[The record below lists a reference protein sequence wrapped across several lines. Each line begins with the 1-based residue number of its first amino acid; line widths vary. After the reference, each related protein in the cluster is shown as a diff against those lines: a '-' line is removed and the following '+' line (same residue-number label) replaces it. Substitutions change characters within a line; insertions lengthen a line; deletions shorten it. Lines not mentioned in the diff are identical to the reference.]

1 MIRKKFFA
9 SLIAVGMMICAFVAQ
24 AEIKTY
30 TGVGE
35 DYANQ
40 FETQEDAK
48 LRAKRIAIEDAKKHA
63 GVGLKT
69 YSRTVN
75 SELVDDEI
83 STITSNSYKIVGDVK
98 YEQILKPL
106 TDRITVIVWRATVDV
121 DVDDSE
127 VKAWARRTADEK
139 KALIN
144 RNRAAEE
151 AFNENIKSADDLKRR
166 AFNVSTEKEL
176 FDLKHEVE
184 ASNND
189 LQVNQKIEDG
199 NKLNYEEKPDEALE
213 KYGEALETKFVD
225 GVGEYRMLTDVE
237 TMEFAKDR
245 SKRIAEQ
252 EAMSEGIRYLKNYSR
267 RINLDLTDDE
277 ISVIANNTY
286 YILEIAQ
293 QEIPSEDNSHLI
305 IRTNARLEFR
315 GNEVIRWSKLD
326 KNERAQLVEN
336 HKIIQ
341 KAFDKNDNVHDRL
354 VQQYESQTQR
364 RSAND

>member
-1 MIRKKFFA
+1 MIRKRFFA
-9 SLIAVGMMICAFVAQ
+9 AFIVVGMMICAFVAQ

-151 AFNENIKSADDLKRR
+151 AFNENIQTADDLKRR
-166 AFNVSTEKEL
+166 AAGNLTEIEE

-189 LQVNQKIEDG
+189 FQVNQKIEDG
-199 NKLNYEEKPDEALE
+199 NRLNYEEKPAEATK
-213 KYGEALETKFVD
+213 KYDEALETKIL
-225 GVGEYRMLTDVE
+225 YITE
-237 TMEFAKDR
+237 TGQFIMYESDDE
-245 SKRIAEQ
+245 RIAKLRATERAGRKSIK
-252 EAMSEGIRYLKNYSR
+252 EATVWMKNYYQ
-267 RINLDLTDDE
+267 RIGVDLTDDE
-277 ISVIANNTY
+277 ISAIANN
-286 YILEIAQ
+286 IFEIVGEPEYQIISLADGSK
-293 QEIPSEDNSHLI
+293 IVNSTI
-305 IRTNARLEFR
+305 KGRFRLE
-315 GNEVIRWSKLD
+315 
-326 KNERAQLVEN
+326 
-336 HKIIQ
+336 
-341 KAFDKNDNVHDRL
+341 
-354 VQQYESQTQR
+354 
-364 RSAND
+364 

>member
-1 MIRKKFFA
+1 MIRKRFFA
-9 SLIAVGMMICAFVAQ
+9 ALIAVGMMICAFVAQ

-127 VKAWARRTADEK
+127 VKVWARRTADEK

-151 AFNENIKSADDLKRR
+151 AFNENIKSADDLNRR
-166 AFNVSTEKEL
+166 AAGNLTEIEE

-189 LQVNQKIEDG
+189 FQVNQKIEDG
-199 NKLNYEEKPDEALE
+199 NRLNYEEKPAEALE
-213 KYGEALETKFVD
+213 KYGEALETKFFN
-225 GVGEYRMLTDVE
+225 GVGDGRYYIDMYSKDSMEIAKQKAREQALNNVRQKFGVYIRKNSNGEIETDMIPLSEVTE
-237 TMEFAKDR
+237 DSYKIEILNNGRLIAVHANVKVKFDR
-245 SKRIAEQ
+245 DAIDKWIAE
-252 EAMSEGIRYLKNYSR
+252 RK
-267 RINLDLTDDE
+267 
-277 ISVIANNTY
+277 
-286 YILEIAQ
+286 
-293 QEIPSEDNSHLI
+293 
-305 IRTNARLEFR
+305 
-315 GNEVIRWSKLD
+315 
-326 KNERAQLVEN
+326 
-336 HKIIQ
+336 
-341 KAFDKNDNVHDRL
+341 
-354 VQQYESQTQR
+354 
-364 RSAND
+364 

>member
-1 MIRKKFFA
+1 MSYKRFFTA
-9 SLIAVGMMICAFVAQ
+9 LIVVGMMICAFVAQ

-48 LRAKRIAIEDAKKHA
+48 ARAKRIAIEDAKKHA
-63 GVGLKT
+63 GVGIKT
-69 YSRTVN
+69 YSRSID
-75 SELVDDEI
+75 SELVDDEV

-98 YEQILKPL
+98 YEKILKPL

-127 VKAWARRTADEK
+127 VKAWSRRTADEK

-166 AFNVSTEKEL
+166 ATGNLTEIEE

-189 LQVNQKIEDG
+189 FQVNQKIEDG
-199 NKLNYEEKPDEALE
+199 NRLNYEEKPAEALE
-213 KYGEALETKFVD
+213 KYGEALEIKFFD
-225 GVGEYRMLTDVE
+225 GKGIYVMSAGDSI
-237 TMEFAKDR
+237 EFAKEQAKADALR
-245 SKRIAEQ
+245 HATSRTGFYFDSSTINEFEAEIISVDYQISIEDSRKVVRAIARVKYRGKDVKESWN
-252 EAMSEGIRYLKNYSR
+252 AIMSR
-267 RINLDLTDDE
+267 RIDGLRKETE
-277 ISVIANNTY
+277 
-286 YILEIAQ
+286 
-293 QEIPSEDNSHLI
+293 
-305 IRTNARLEFR
+305 RLKKEF
-315 GNEVIRWSKLD
+315 
-326 KNERAQLVEN
+326 
-336 HKIIQ
+336 
-341 KAFDKNDNVHDRL
+341 
-354 VQQYESQTQR
+354 ESLR
-364 RSAND
+364 

>member
-1 MIRKKFFA
+1 MIRKRFFA
-9 SLIAVGMMICAFVAQ
+9 TLLVVGMMICAFVAQ

-63 GVGLKT
+63 GVGIKT
-69 YSRTVN
+69 YSRSVN

-151 AFNENIKSADDLKRR
+151 AFNENIQTADDLKRR
-166 AFNVSTEKEL
+166 AAGNLTEIEE

-189 LQVNQKIEDG
+189 FQVNQKIEDG
-199 NKLNYEEKPDEALE
+199 NRLNYENKPDAALE
-213 KYGEALETKFVD
+213 QYGAALKIKFVD
-225 GVGEYRMLTDVE
+225 AVGEYRML
-237 TMEFAKDR
+237 KDIENLEV
-245 SKRIAEQ
+245 SKLRARE
-252 EAMSEGIRYLKNYSR
+252 EAIRVAVKEGIRYLKNYSR
-267 RINLDLTDDE
+267 RINLELTDDE
-277 ISVIANNTY
+277 IFTIAKGTY
-286 YILEIAQ
+286 EMVDAKQ
-293 QEIPSEDNSHLI
+293 QIVDAEDDSHLI
-305 IRTNARLEFR
+305 IRTNIRLKFK
-315 GNEVIRWSKLD
+315 GDEVISWSKRD
-326 KNERAQLVEN
+326 KSERAKLVKDAMTLQKKIDENEKENERLKKE
-336 HKIIQ
+336 
-341 KAFDKNDNVHDRL
+341 
-354 VQQYESQTQR
+354 YESQR
-364 RSAND
+364 RS

>member
-1 MIRKKFFA
+1 MIRKRFFVA
-9 SLIAVGMMICAFVAQ
+9 LIAVGMMICTFVAQ

-63 GVGLKT
+63 GVGIKT
-69 YSRTVN
+69 YSRSIN

-98 YEQILKPL
+98 YEKILKPL

-151 AFNENIKSADDLKRR
+151 AFNAAIQTAEDLNKR
-166 AFNVSTEKEL
+166 AAEPLTEIEE
-176 FDLKHEVE
+176 FDLRHEVE
-184 ASNND
+184 ALNND
-189 LQVNQKIEDG
+189 FQVNQKIEDG
-199 NKLNYEEKPDEALE
+199 NRLNYEDKPAEAIE

-225 GVGEYRMLTDVE
+225 GVGEYTTDFVESIETAKNHARERAEKNAREKVGVSITTNSNGEVE
-237 TMEFAKDR
+237 TTMIPLGDVIEVSYKLIPQKYIVLVRANVKIRYNKYDVD
-245 SKRIAEQ
+245 KWVAEQ
-252 EAMSEGIRYLKNYSR
+252 K
-267 RINLDLTDDE
+267 
-277 ISVIANNTY
+277 
-286 YILEIAQ
+286 Q
-293 QEIPSEDNSHLI
+293 
-305 IRTNARLEFR
+305 
-315 GNEVIRWSKLD
+315 
-326 KNERAQLVEN
+326 
-336 HKIIQ
+336 KI
-341 KAFDKNDNVHDRL
+341 KR
-354 VQQYESQTQR
+354 
-364 RSAND
+364 

>member
-1 MIRKKFFA
+1 MIRKRFFA
-9 SLIAVGMMICAFVAQ
+9 ALIGVGMMICAFVAQ

-40 FETQEDAK
+40 FETQKDAK

-166 AFNVSTEKEL
+166 AAGNLTEIEE

-184 ASNND
+184 ALNND
-189 LQVNQKIEDG
+189 FQVNQKIEDG
-199 NKLNYEEKPDEALE
+199 NRLNYEEKSAEALE
-213 KYGEALETKFVD
+213 KYGEASKMKFFD
-225 GVGEYRMLTDVE
+225 GVGEYMASV
-237 TMEFAKDR
+237 
-245 SKRIAEQ
+245 
-252 EAMSEGIRYLKNYSR
+252 
-267 RINLDLTDDE
+267 DE
-277 ISVIANNTY
+277 D
-286 YILEIAQ
+286 LEIAKQ
-293 QEIPSEDNSHLI
+293 HSFDKAKQEATKNVLNVFINKQKDSSKIYLKSLGIELSDEDYSLIDSSTEKSLIEAEKSVEVIDVKRQIIPVDESHLL
-305 IRTNARLEFR
+305 IRTYVRIKMMVTLNADEI
-315 GNEVIRWSKLD
+315 EKWI
-326 KNERAQLVEN
+326 A
-336 HKIIQ
+336 
-341 KAFDKNDNVHDRL
+341 DRK
-354 VQQYESQTQR
+354 
-364 RSAND
+364 